1 MRPATVGSALRGT
14 GPTESWKWA
23 PLLRDRHE
31 AHRRGYDYFLY
42 EGAGV
47 GGATLKRH
55 ATWRVTKTKKPPGD
69 EVRPDVAVATPL
81 LYVSPKPPPP
91 PVEFLHNDNIA
102 REKLSCDATSR
113 AENKKRTP
121 RRFLCFLHFQNVTG
135 AAR

>member
-1 MRPATVGSALRGT
+1 MTAVLGSKARQAGHARAARNSWERPSGVWPSVSQR
-14 GPTESWKWA
+14 WA
-23 PLLRDRHE
+23 PLLRDRHI
-31 AHRRGYDYFLY
+31 AHRRDNDYFLY

-91 PVEFLHNDNIA
+91 L
-102 REKLSCDATSR
+102 K
-113 AENKKRTP
+113 
-121 RRFLCFLHFQNVTG
+121 G
-135 AAR
+135 A